1 MFKQATKDIASELDP
16 YGMLV
21 PVPGANDSFKF
32 ELLYLVKKVVSLW
45 PWKPVKYLPT
55 GVKLEQVLVKGDTVD
70 IGQISRSVG
79 TISSTS
85 SRHVE
90 FEGKVCVSAVE
101 TDGKAG
107 ITINRSLA
115 STCIEKLEVSLDEL
129 MNSLPRIR
137 FDMSHWLVKKLRKQK
152 VDGLCLVIES
162 IRAKNQLKLQETQS
176 ADGSMKFSA
185 QATAKIGA
193 DINGRF
199 QREIMVDEGTV
210 LAFKVYELCISE
222 DGRLCGAATPTKKKL
237 SFIEYDGTVFLFKRI
252 RGTVF
257 SCLDFGSLKAYIKK
271 QLNEFDNLDKITRVR
286 IWTPLSELLL
296 HREALAVLEHM
307 LEDSSVGDDGE
318 PSPLDS
324 LGDKEKQPIQKLL
337 EFLGIPSND
346 AGDNYNLVKSIK
358 LFVCALNDLDEQT
371 VTKICSLDKDVHK
384 QQLQMV
390 DTILEQ
396 GLYSTCTLEQNW
408 TNELTGDG
416 LRLGK
421 DLLTSCGL
429 NISDD
434 TKPGLNFALLTSQ
447 KPRLLALY
455 VTLCG
460 VESLG
465 PW

>member
-70 IGQISRSVG
+70 IGQISRPVG

-85 SRHVE
+85 SRHAAL
-90 FEGKVCVSAVE
+90 EGKVCVCAVE

-115 STCIEKLEVSLDEL
+115 STNIEKVEVSLDEL

-185 QATAKIGA
+185 QATAKMGA
-193 DINGRF
+193 NINGRF

-237 SFIEYDGTVFLFKRI
+237 SFIEYDGMVDIKAEFP
-252 RGTVF
+252 
-257 SCLDFGSLKAYIKK
+257 DFGSLKAYIKK

-296 HREALAVLEHM
+296 HCEALAVLEHM

-346 AGDNYNLVKSIK
+346 AGDNYNLVKSIN

-371 VTKICSLDKDVHK
+371 VTKICNLDKDVHK

-390 DTILEQ
+390 DSILEQ
-396 GLYSTCTLEQNW
+396 GLYSTCTLEQDW

-455 VTLCG
+455 VTLYG